1 MIRVEIKN
9 RNVNHKQELKKLFS
23 RIKFLLFGL
32 LFILPII
39 VQAQQLPPKEVKH
52 FNQFWTSINTTARI
66 SDKWFVLADFHI
78 RRNNFLKDPG
88 FYVLRGAL
96 NYKIRPNFSIAAGYA
111 HLWLAASLK
120 EKFYYLN
127 ENRIYQQALFTH
139 PMGKIKFTHRLRNEQ
154 RWIEY
159 TLNDS
164 ASGNFRFTNRIRYLL
179 NIRIPVSKN
188 PKIPQIVLADEI
200 MVHFGKSVKYSNF
213 EQNRIFAGIYQMI
226 SKTVS
231 FDFGYMYT
239 YQLRTSGYQYN
250 ANNTIRLFFYY
261 TPDWRKNKPE
271 GKEIHQH
278 VNH

>member
-1 MIRVEIKN
+1 MELIEWNKIF
-9 RNVNHKQELKKLFS
+9 KQVSKKSTALNKIS
-23 RIKFLLFGL
+23 LLGL
-32 LFILPII
+32 LFILPFIGHS
-39 VQAQQLPPKEVKH
+39 QQLPPKEVKH

-78 RRNNFLKDPG
+78 RRNNFLQDPG

-96 NYKIRPNFSIAAGYA
+96 NYKFRPNFAVAAGYA
-111 HLWLAASLK
+111 HLWLASTFIDK
-120 EKFYYLN
+120 IYYLN
-127 ENRIYQQALFTH
+127 ENRIYEQALYTH
-139 PMGKIKFTHRLRNEQ
+139 PVGKIRFLHRLRNEQ
-154 RWIEY
+154 RWTEY

-188 PKIPQIVLADEI
+188 PKIPQIVLANEI
-200 MVHFGKSVKYSNF
+200 MVHFGKSVNYSNF
-213 EQNRIFAGIYQMI
+213 EQNRIFAGIFQPI

-250 ANNTIRLFFYY
+250 VNNTLRLFFYF
-261 TPDWRKNKPE
+261 TPDWRNDKSNE
-271 GKEIHQH
+271 QHVHQH
-278 VNH
+278 AND

>member
-1 MIRVEIKN
+1 MG
-9 RNVNHKQELKKLFS
+9 HS
-23 RIKFLLFGL
+23 
-32 LFILPII
+32 
-39 VQAQQLPPKEVKH
+39 QQLPPKEVKH

-66 SDKWFVLADFHI
+66 SDKWFVLADFHV

-96 NYKIRPNFSIAAGYA
+96 NYKFTPNFSVAAGYA

-127 ENRIYQQALFTH
+127 ENRIYEQVLYTH
-139 PMGKIKFTHRLRNEQ
+139 PVGKIRFLHRLRNEQ

-179 NIRIPVSKN
+179 NIRIPLSKN
-188 PKIPQIVLADEI
+188 PKIPQVVLANEI

-213 EQNRIFAGIYQMI
+213 EQNRIFAGIYQMV

-239 YQLRTSGYQYN
+239 YQLRTSGFQYN

-261 TPDWRKNKPE
+261 TPDWRKNKSE
-271 GKEIHQH
+271 GKEFHQH